1 MFEWKHTHTL
11 SFSHRG
17 QDRGGMTSTWGRTP
31 AFGSQTPMVGSMT
44 PSYGSM
50 TPMHS
55 GGGRTPMYGSHTPMH
70 GDGERDRESCQCYLC
85 IVFYL
90 RLNTEYAM
98 YL

>member
-1 MFEWKHTHTL
+1 MFEWRHTHTL
-11 SFSHRG
+11 SLLHRG

-31 AFGSQTPMVGSMT
+31 AVGSQTPMVGSMT
-44 PSYGSM
+44 PSYVSM

-70 GDGERDRESCQCYLC
+70 GDGERKREFPVLLVYW
-85 IVFYL
+85 
-90 RLNTEYAM
+90 RLNTEYTM